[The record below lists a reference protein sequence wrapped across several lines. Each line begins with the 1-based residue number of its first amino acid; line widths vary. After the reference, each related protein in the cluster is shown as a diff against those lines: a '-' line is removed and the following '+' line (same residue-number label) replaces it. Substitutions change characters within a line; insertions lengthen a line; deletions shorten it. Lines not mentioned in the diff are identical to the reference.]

1 MNELRSPLRRYGRR
15 RLLGFVPGWVGVASL
30 SACAAGGDLRP
41 LPPGGTARY
50 RLGTGDQV
58 RIVVFDQKQL
68 TADYTVGD
76 GGMIDLPLL
85 GPLRAAGS
93 TVHELALQIGSDLQ
107 RRGILRRP
115 NVAVEVRKYRPFS
128 ILGEVNKPGQYRF
141 QPGMTVLT
149 AVSIAGGF
157 TFRALQSRVGIIRV
171 RQGHAVEYRAAPD
184 ALIAPGDVVK
194 VFERHF

>member
-1 MNELRSPLRRYGRR
+1 MLSHHRARRH
-15 RLLGFVPGWVGVASL
+15 LLTSAIGAL
-30 SACAAGGDLRP
+30 ALATLTACAAGGDLPP
-41 LPPGGTARY
+41 LPSRSERSY

-58 RIVVFDQKQL
+58 RVVVFDQKQL

-76 GGMIDLPLL
+76 SGTIDIPLL
-85 GPLRAAGS
+85 GPVRAAGRQADG
-93 TVHELALQIGSDLQ
+93 LAHAIAVGLQE
-107 RRGILRRP
+107 RGILRRP

-171 RQGHAVEYRAAPD
+171 RHGVSHEYRATAD
-184 ALIAPGDVVK
+184 AVIAPGDVIE